1 MMEAPSDYRKGY
13 DKARLVDKDA
23 ADNHI
28 AHTLLVDPVMDAV
41 VELAS
46 IPRSQFHQFLRTPIL
61 CPATLRQQC
70 RKLRA
75 MVKKPESTLG

>member
-13 DKARLVDKDA
+13 DKARLVDRDA

-28 AHTLLVDPVMDAV
+28 AHTLLVDPVM
-41 VELAS
+41 ELTS

-75 MVKKPESTLG
+75 MVEKHESTLG